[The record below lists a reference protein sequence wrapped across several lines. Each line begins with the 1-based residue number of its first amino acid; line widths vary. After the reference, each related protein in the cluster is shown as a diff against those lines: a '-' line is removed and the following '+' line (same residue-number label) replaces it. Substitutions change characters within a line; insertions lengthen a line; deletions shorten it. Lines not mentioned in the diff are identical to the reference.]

1 MQKMFEIFGFNFHW
15 YGLLIGL
22 AVWSAIEIALIN
34 RKKIRRELIEA
45 SMWWA
50 IFGGVVGARVYHV
63 IDYWN
68 RYYSSNILK
77 VFYFWEGGLGIWG
90 AIVGGFI
97 ALTIFCHFN
106 KLKLIEYMDALV
118 VGVPLA
124 QAIGRVGNYINGEL
138 YGKKGEPIF
147 AYEGVLN
154 FLLFLILWNI
164 SKKSERSGFISG
176 IYLIGYGIIRS
187 SLENFR
193 PTASIW
199 VVFGL
204 PMATI
209 FSFFSILCGVFLIFR
224 KTQS

>member
-1 MQKMFEIFGFNFHW
+1 MFEILGFNFHW

-22 AVWSAIEIALIN
+22 AVWSAMEIALFN
-34 RKKIRRELIEA
+34 RKKIRKESIEA

-68 RYYSSNILK
+68 RYYSSNILR

-97 ALTIFCHFN
+97 ALAIFCHFN

-138 YGKKGEPIF
+138 YGKNGEPIF

-154 FLLFLILWNI
+154 LLLFLILWNL
-164 SKKSERSGFISG
+164 SKKSEGSGFISG
-176 IYLIGYGIIRS
+176 IYLIGYGAIRF
-187 SLENFR
+187 SLENLR

-204 PMATI
+204 PVATI